1 MSQNS
6 NPYEHTPT
14 AMVFDVF
21 TEVSNELIGLL
32 THRSDAATDPAER
45 ESWWQR
51 DLGVRDTRRAVDPQN
66 RQALLE
72 HIAAWK
78 LEIEQLKVA
87 R

>member
-6 NPYEHTPT
+6 DPYEHTPT

-32 THRSDAATDPAER
+32 THRSDAATDPVER
-45 ESWWQR
+45 EAWWQR
-51 DLGVRDTRRAVDPQN
+51 ALGVRDARRAVDPQN
-66 RQALLE
+66 RQTLLE
-72 HIAAWK
+72 HITAWK
-78 LEIEQLKVA
+78 REIEQLKAA